1 MVDRLIQG
9 SGQAPAPARASN
21 AAAAEAAQLDARL
34 ELAAKKA
41 ALRSLEAQAEPPAA
55 EAPFA
60 QVRSPSGRI
69 VIERDGKTV
78 ILDNP
83 TAEQL
88 SSLGLA
94 GSSAPPLEGRQV
106 IDLTGIVMGGIVLLT
121 AITLWYRRTMRG
133 TPVSTAASAQ
143 SEARMARIE
152 NALES
157 IAVEVERISEG
168 QRFTSRLLA
177 EGAAVPLNSAAN
189 APEMVGAVVRN
200 AGGAQ

>member
-1 MVDRLIQG
+1 MVSMLIQG
-9 SGQAPAPARASN
+9 SGQAPPAARAASQT
-21 AAAAEAAQLDARL
+21 AADAAQLDAQL

-41 ALRSLEAQAEPPAA
+41 ALRAMEAPAGRPAA
-55 EAPFA
+55 EAPSA
-60 QVRSPSGRI
+60 TTPASRI

-88 SSLGLA
+88 SSLGL
-94 GSSAPPLEGRQV
+94 GVSSAQPQLEGWQV
-106 IDLTGIVMGGIVLLT
+106 IGLTGIVMGSIVLLT
-121 AITLWYRRTMRG
+121 AITLWYRRTMRAAP
-133 TPVSTAASAQ
+133 TSASASPQ

-168 QRFTSRLLA
+168 QRYTSRMLA
-177 EGAAVPLNSAAN
+177 EGAAVP
-189 APEMVGAVVRN
+189 VAVPDRSDVVMSNR
-200 AGGAQ
+200 GEG

>member
-1 MVDRLIQG
+1 MGSMLMQG
-9 SGQAPAPARASN
+9 SAQAPASARAASQ
-21 AAAAEAAQLDARL
+21 AAAEAAQLDARL

-41 ALRSLEAQAEPPAA
+41 ALRAMEAQAGPPAA
-55 EAPFA
+55 EAPVLA
-60 QVRSPSGRI
+60 EIAPSGRI

-88 SSLGLA
+88 SSLGL
-94 GSSAPPLEGRQV
+94 GVPSAQPPLEGWQV
-106 IDLTGIVMGGIVLLT
+106 LGLTGIVMGSIVVLT
-121 AITLWYRRTMRG
+121 AITLAYRRTMRG
-133 TPVSTAASAQ
+133 APAAASPQ

-168 QRFTSRLLA
+168 QRYTSRMLA
-177 EGAAVPLNSAAN
+177 EGAAV
-189 APEMVGAVVRN
+189 AVAVPDRGDAVLQN
-200 AGGAQ
+200 RREGSS